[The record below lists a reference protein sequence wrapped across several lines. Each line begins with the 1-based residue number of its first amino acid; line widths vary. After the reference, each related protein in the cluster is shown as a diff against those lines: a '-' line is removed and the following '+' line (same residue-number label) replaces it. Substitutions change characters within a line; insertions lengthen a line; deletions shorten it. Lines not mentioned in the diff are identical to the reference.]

1 MPSPA
6 VPPALPIEWAHLAE
20 LLAQPGS
27 TGPLFDAFD
36 RLGPDRA
43 GEGLACILLHQL
55 AGPMNERVVANAILL
70 AGLAELEA
78 AAPAILAV
86 ATSERAPDALA
97 DQAVAALTCMLG
109 AAHEAAVAYL
119 ERRGAELSALVVKAR
134 QGEPLEPTES
144 VRLRRSLRLLE
155 ALTEDPEAWR
165 PVRWG
170 LAS

>member
-6 VPPALPIEWAHLAE
+6 VPSALPIEWAHLAE

-27 TGPLFDAFD
+27 TAPMLDALE
-36 RLGPDRA
+36 RLGLGRG
-43 GEGLACILLHQL
+43 GEGVASILMHQL
-55 AGPMNERVVANAILL
+55 AGPLNERVVANAILL

-86 ATSERAPDALA
+86 ATSERASEELC
-97 DQAVAALTCMLG
+97 DQAITALSCMLG

-119 ERRGAELSALVVKAR
+119 ERRGAELSGLVVKAR
-134 QGEPLEPTES
+134 RGEPLEPAES

-155 ALTEDPEAWR
+155 ALTEDPDSWQ